1 MNTNS
6 RLQQAPTP
14 DTDGVEVNLFNL
26 YAVMGLCTYTPSPQV
41 KTVVTTAV
49 HREAATI
56 LLVRNQS
63 VTARPTCRL
72 RCLSASLEWV
82 ATLIH
87 LGFRILVYFALHR
100 ASAVVLAT
108 YSSM

>member
-56 LLVRNQS
+56 YTPCS
-63 VTARPTCRL
+63 ESKCDSSPY
-72 RCLSASLEWV
+72 LSAQV
-82 ATLIH
+82 P
-87 LGFRILVYFALHR
+87 
-100 ASAVVLAT
+100 
-108 YSSM
+108 